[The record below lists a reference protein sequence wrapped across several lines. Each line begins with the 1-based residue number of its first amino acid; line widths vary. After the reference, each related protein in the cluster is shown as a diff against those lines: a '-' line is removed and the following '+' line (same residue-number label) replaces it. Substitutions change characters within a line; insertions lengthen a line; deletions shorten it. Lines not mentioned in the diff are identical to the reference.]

1 MKRDWA
7 DGYVA
12 DITYSHGYFH
22 ELAPPYLRWH
32 LLVNGLALPSDGGA
46 YTYCELGYGQ
56 GVSAN
61 LHAAANPRGE
71 FWGTDFNPDHALN
84 ARSLARQSGVSAQWL
99 DLGFEAMLET
109 PTPPFDFI
117 VLHGVWSW
125 VSSAA
130 QHALV
135 ELMRRKLKPGG
146 AVFMSY
152 NVLPGWNAEKP
163 LRDLLYLHTE
173 QAGAPDAPTPA
184 RIAQALRFAQSLR
197 RHGSAFFTENTR
209 ASQALDDMLRQ
220 EPGSLAHEYFNQ
232 SWCLSYFADVA
243 QQLQAARLNF
253 ACSVHLSDVAGEV
266 RDRLAGASFL
276 DASLGTS
283 LCETAA
289 DFVLNRR
296 FRRDVFTRGSL
307 RLTPAQRLA
316 ALDEVKLV
324 LARPVADV
332 PMFLSTPYGK
342 MALDESRLRP
352 LLEQL
357 AAATQ
362 PLTLAALRADTA
374 ETGWAVD
381 DLVLNLSRLIARR
394 DICPVFEDDV
404 QRVRDSRAPAFNEAI
419 AQRSLAD
426 GTLRC
431 LASPVSGNGIDTSA
445 IERLFWLAWQGG
457 ARSAAELGRAV
468 TAQGASAQA
477 QEEHEQHAAHF
488 LGSTVPVWQRLGL
501 LGNRGVQ
508 KPCKQVR
515 SRRDRD

>member
-1 MKRDWA
+1 MKRDWS

-22 ELAPPYLRWH
+22 ELSPSYLRWH
-32 LLVNGLALPSDGGA
+32 LLVNGQALPSDGGA

-71 FWGTDFNPDHALN
+71 FWGTDFNPDHALY
-84 ARSLARQSGVSAQWL
+84 ARAMARQSGVNAQWL
-99 DLGFEAMLET
+99 DLSFEAMLDT

-125 VSSAA
+125 VSPAA

-135 ELMRRKLKPGG
+135 EFMRRKLKPGG

-173 QAGAPDAPTPA
+173 HAGAPDAPTPA
-184 RIAQALRFAQSLR
+184 RIAQALKFAQSLR

-220 EPGSLAHEYFNQ
+220 DPGSLAHEYFNQ
-232 SWCLSYFADVA
+232 SWCLSYFAQVQ

-266 RDRLAGASFL
+266 RDRLAGAGFI
-276 DASLGTS
+276 DAQLGAP
-283 LCETAA
+283 LRETAA

-296 FRRDVFTRGSL
+296 FRRDVFTRGSM
-307 RLTPAQRLA
+307 RLDAAGRQA
-316 ALDEVKLV
+316 ALDEVKFV
-324 LARPVADV
+324 LARPAADV
-332 PMFLSTPYGK
+332 QMFLSTPYGK
-342 MALDESRLRP
+342 MALDEARLRP
-352 LLEQL
+352 LLERL
-357 AAATQ
+357 AAAQQ
-362 PLTLAALRADTA
+362 PLSLAALRADTA
-374 ETGWAVD
+374 LADWPVD
-381 DLVLNLSRLIARR
+381 DLVLNLSRLVARR
-394 DICPVFEDDV
+394 DVCPVFADDA
-404 QRVRDSRAPAFNEAI
+404 QRARDAHAQAFNEVI
-419 AQRSLAD
+419 ARQSLTD
-426 GTLRC
+426 NTLRT
-431 LASPVSGNGIDTSA
+431 LASPVAGSGIDSSRL
-445 IERLFWLAWQGG
+445 ERLFWLAWQGG

-468 TAQGASAQA
+468 TAEGAPAA
-477 QEEHEQHAAHF
+477 TLEEHEQQAEHF
-488 LGSTVPVWQRLGL
+488 VAVTVPVWQRLGL
-501 LGNRGVQ
+501 LANRAA
-508 KPCKQVR
+508 KPRK
-515 SRRDRD
+515 